1 MISILIRNKNEAN
14 SLVNALL
21 SIKKQ
26 KFDLPYEIVIIDD
39 ASTDNSIEVANEF
52 GCKVVKLDKK
62 FTYGYALNFGL
73 KHCQY
78 EIVLLLSSH
87 NILLS
92 SDFFENFVHY
102 FSDPSVA
109 AVRCIPISNTKQIL
123 QSVKG
128 DLTINKSNY
137 VHEKDWQNLIVAN
150 CSAIRKSVGIQ
161 IPFNE
166 TIRSNE
172 EKLWSLEVME
182 KGYSLKSNVS
192 CYFLYNRKNN
202 YKVDIRD
209 HISKYQV
216 DGIVPLKTSRFI
228 WIFFKSIPWALKI
241 AWDRWYQTNHLN
253 WEFSRISRKFEK
265 GKYN

>member
-1 MISILIRNKNEAN
+1 MVSILIRNKNEAN
-14 SLVNALL
+14 SLINALR

-52 GCKVVKLDKK
+52 GCKVVKLDKQ

-102 FSDPSVA
+102 FNDLSIA
-109 AVRCIPISNTKQIL
+109 AVRCTPVFNTNQIL
-123 QSVKG
+123 QSVKS
-128 DLTINKSNY
+128 DLIINKNNY
-137 VHEKDWQNLIVAN
+137 IHEKDWQNLIVAN
-150 CSAIRKSVGIQ
+150 CSAIRKSVALQ

-182 KGYSLKSNVS
+182 KGYSIKSNVP
-192 CYFLYNRKNN
+192 CYFIYNRKNK
-202 YKVDIRD
+202 YLVDIRD

-216 DGIVPLKTSRFI
+216 DGVVPLKTSRFI
-228 WIFFKSIPWALKI
+228 WILFKSIPWAIKI
-241 AWDRWYQTNHLN
+241 AWNKFYERNDFY
-253 WEFSRISRKFEK
+253 WELAKISRKFEK

>member
-1 MISILIRNKNEAN
+1 MISVLIRNKNEAN

-26 KFDLPYEIVIIDD
+26 KFNLPYEIVIIDD
-39 ASTDNSIEVANEF
+39 ASTDNSREIANEF

-62 FTYGYALNFGL
+62 FSYGYALNFGL
-73 KHCQY
+73 KYCQY

-92 SDFFENFVHY
+92 SDFFENFMDY
-102 FSDPSVA
+102 FKDSSIVG
-109 AVRCIPISNTKQIL
+109 VRCTPVFNTNQIL
-123 QSVKG
+123 QSIKN
-128 DLTINKSNY
+128 DLIISKNNY

-150 CSAIRKSVGIQ
+150 CSAIRKSVAIQ

-172 EKLWSLEVME
+172 EKLWALDVME
-182 KGYSLKSNVS
+182 KGYSLRSNVP
-192 CYFLYNRKNN
+192 CYFLYNRKNK
-202 YKVDIRD
+202 YTVDIRD

-216 DGIVPLKTSRFI
+216 DGISPLKPSRFI
-228 WIFFKSIPWALKI
+228 SVFFKSIPWILKI
-241 AWDRWYQTNHLN
+241 AWDRWFQRIHFY
-253 WEFSRISRKFEK
+253 WELAKISRRFEK